1 MNTENPFG
9 EIIFSYTRA
18 QAIEDG
24 VLIDLSQFELIQR
37 HWKFPFA
44 CTSAVWEV
52 LSAAA
57 RVEGIGLERILFDV
71 TLLAQIGIQIG
82 SQGELLQLAIM
93 LGGRLEHL
101 KLHLGPGDTADPVL
115 TLMMENED

>member
-24 VLIDLSQFELIQR
+24 VLVDLSQIESIRR

-44 CTSAVWEV
+44 CTAAVWEV
-52 LSAAA
+52 IDTAVQVDGNDL
-57 RVEGIGLERILFDV
+57 EGVLHDI
-71 TLLAQIGIQIG
+71 TLIAQIGIKLGPKADIIRIDLTIG
-82 SQGELLQLAIM
+82 AKREQ
-93 LGGRLEHL
+93 L
-101 KLHLGPGDTADPVL
+101 KLHIGPGDTPEPVI
-115 TLMMENED
+115 TLMMEDED